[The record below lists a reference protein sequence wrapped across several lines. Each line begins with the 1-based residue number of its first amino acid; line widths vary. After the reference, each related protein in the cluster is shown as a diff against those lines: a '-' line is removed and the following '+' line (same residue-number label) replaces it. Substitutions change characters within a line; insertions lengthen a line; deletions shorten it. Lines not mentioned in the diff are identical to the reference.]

1 MRRFFIISTIL
12 VVFVSCKKDKEDA
25 VSLRNPFFNL
35 SKITVSDAFS
45 IQIVNSGWHG
55 DVYYNECFKWID
67 LEVKYSTNIKT
78 GYYFNVYAKNNI
90 YYKLIY
96 SSDTLFESSE
106 MPLFHT
112 MKIDHTM
119 LEPYSDDYTFK
130 VVGFDVLSGE
140 DYDVYGY
147 VENETETPVCFD
159 VSGEAE
165 FYEFGVAGTDL
176 DDNAYFSLLENAN
189 VTLRAFEPVVD
200 RYKIQFVSYDDSKNI
215 VAETEYF
222 NSAFV
227 ESIEKKGVYYQSI
240 ELPISI
246 KNMVTYPTR
255 LKAVLFSEKDQMELD
270 VSSTNSFNSYY
281 QFGIETAEQDLP
293 FEVLNVSW
301 KNSID
306 NDGDLYDSYREL
318 VIITKNKD
326 VRYEPTVS
334 VSTTAFGGYNKH
346 LTNFNI
352 LSDTVVIPIFGSNIL
367 EKGYYDFDL
376 TFYNTGLSIFTIS
389 EDHLQVLNDQKFET
403 ETEDGL

>member
-1 MRRFFIISTIL
+1 
-12 VVFVSCKKDKEDA
+12 
-25 VSLRNPFFNL
+25 
-35 SKITVSDAFS
+35 
-45 IQIVNSGWHG
+45 
-55 DVYYNECFKWID
+55 
-67 LEVKYSTNIKT
+67 
-78 GYYFNVYAKNNI
+78 
-90 YYKLIY
+90 
-96 SSDTLFESSE
+96 
-106 MPLFHT
+106 
-112 MKIDHTM
+112 
-119 LEPYSDDYTFK
+119 
-130 VVGFDVLSGE
+130 
-140 DYDVYGY
+140 
-147 VENETETPVCFD
+147 
-159 VSGEAE
+159 
-165 FYEFGVAGTDL
+165 
-176 DDNAYFSLLENAN
+176 
-189 VTLRAFEPVVD
+189 
-200 RYKIQFVSYDDSKNI
+200 
-215 VAETEYF
+215 
-222 NSAFV
+222 
-227 ESIEKKGVYYQSI
+227 
-240 ELPISI
+240 
-246 KNMVTYPTR
+246 MVTYPTR